1 MEWRYT
7 IRLPNGMRETDNI
20 EAPTIELA
28 RQRLEARGGEI
39 LEVKKAPKEFYIADL
54 IPGATGVSTRDV
66 VIFARQF
73 STMIDAGL
81 PLVMCID
88 ILGSQAENPMF
99 GRVLK
104 TIKGRVEEGLSLS
117 EAMEEHPAIFDKL
130 FTSLVLAGET
140 GGVLDVVMQRLAVYK
155 EKSDSLKKKI
165 KGAMMYPAIT
175 VVVALGVVILLMT
188 MVLPAF
194 GSMFADFG
202 GSLPELTQKVMA
214 LSDWM
219 VINLPTIFLSM
230 VSLWVVWFLIRRSKK
245 GHYYTD
251 KLFLLLPIFGPL
263 IRKTAVA
270 GFTRTLGTMLQ
281 SGVSIIDA
289 LEICSSSSSNDI
301 VAEAI
306 DNTRAQISEGKAM
319 VEPLL
324 DSGVF
329 PAMVCSMIAVG
340 EQSGALD
347 IMLNKIADFY
357 DDEVDSAVDGLTSMI
372 EPFLMVFL
380 GGTIGTLVIAMY
392 LPIFDIINQVG

>member
-39 LEVKKAPKEFYIADL
+39 LEVKKAPKEFYISDM

-104 TIKGRVEEGLSLS
+104 QIKGRVEEGASLS
-117 EAMEEHPAIFDKL
+117 EAMAEHPSIFDKL

-155 EKSDSLKKKI
+155 EKADALSKKI
-165 KGAMMYPAIT
+165 KSAMMYPAIT
-175 VVVALGVVILLMT
+175 VFVALGVVFLLMT

-194 GSMFADFG
+194 KSMFADFG

-219 VINLPTIFLSM
+219 VANLATIFIT
-230 VSLWVVWFLIRRSKK
+230 VFTIWVIWIIIRKWKK

-251 KLFLLLPIFGPL
+251 KMFLYLPVLGPL

-270 GFTRTLGTMLQ
+270 SFTRTLGTMLQ

-289 LEICSSSSSNDI
+289 LEICSESSGNDI

-347 IMLNKIADFY
+347 IMLTKIADFY

>member
-1 MEWRYT
+1 MLWRYT
-7 IRLPNGMRETDNI
+7 IRLPNGMRETDDI

-28 RQRLEARGGEI
+28 RQRLDSRGGDI
-39 LEVKKAPKEFYIADL
+39 LELKKAPKEFYLSDIM
-54 IPGATGVSTRDV
+54 PGATGVTTRDV
-66 VIFARQF
+66 VVFARQF

-81 PLVMCID
+81 PLVMCLD
-88 ILGSQAENPMF
+88 ILSSQSENPVF
-99 GRVLK
+99 GRTLK
-104 TIKGRVEEGLSLS
+104 QIKARVEEGASLS
-117 EAMEEHPAIFDKL
+117 EAMEDHPGVFDRL

-140 GGVLDVVMQRLAVYK
+140 GGVLDVVMQRLALYK
-155 EKSDSLKKKI
+155 EKADGLKKKI
-165 KGAMMYPAIT
+165 KSALMYPAIT
-175 VVVALGVVILLMT
+175 VVVAIGVVILLMT

-202 GSLPELTQKVMA
+202 GELPALTQQVMK

-219 VINLPTIFLSM
+219 VANLGTMFLGLVGTITIWM
-230 VSLWVVWFLIRRSKK
+230 LIRRSKR
-245 GHYYTD
+245 GHYITD
-251 KLFLLLPIFGPL
+251 KMFLMLPVFGPL
-263 IRKTAVA
+263 VRKSAVA

-281 SGVSIIDA
+281 SGVSIIEA
-289 LEICSSSSSNDI
+289 LEICGASSGNDI

-306 DNTRAQISEGKAM
+306 DNTRAAISEGQPM

-329 PAMVCSMIAVG
+329 PTMVCSMIAVG

-372 EPFLMVFL
+372 EPMLMVFL

>member
-39 LEVKKAPKEFYIADL
+39 LEVKKAPKEFYISDM

-88 ILGSQAENPMF
+88 ILGSQAKNPMF

-104 TIKGRVEEGLSLS
+104 QIKAKVEEGASLS
-117 EAMEEHPAIFDKL
+117 EAMAEHPAIFDKL

-155 EKSDSLKKKI
+155 EKADALTKKI
-165 KGAMMYPAIT
+165 KSAMMYPAIT
-175 VVVALGVVILLMT
+175 VLVALGVVFLLMT

-194 GSMFADFG
+194 KSMFADFG
-202 GSLPELTQKVMA
+202 GSLPELTQRVMA

-219 VINLPTIFLSM
+219 VANLATIFLS
-230 VSLWVVWFLIRRSKK
+230 VFSTWVVWMLIRRSKK

-251 KLFLLLPIFGPL
+251 KMFLYLPVLGPL

-270 GFTRTLGTMLQ
+270 SFTRTLGTMLQ

-289 LEICSSSSSNDI
+289 LEICSESSGNDI

-306 DNTRAQISEGKAM
+306 DNTRAQIAEGKAM

-347 IMLNKIADFY
+347 IMLTKIADFY

>member
-1 MEWRYT
+1 
-7 IRLPNGMRETDNI
+7 
-20 EAPTIELA
+20 
-28 RQRLEARGGEI
+28 
-39 LEVKKAPKEFYIADL
+39 
-54 IPGATGVSTRDV
+54 
-66 VIFARQF
+66 
-73 STMIDAGL
+73 
-81 PLVMCID
+81 
-88 ILGSQAENPMF
+88 
-99 GRVLK
+99 
-104 TIKGRVEEGLSLS
+104 
-117 EAMEEHPAIFDKL
+117 
-130 FTSLVLAGET
+130 
-140 GGVLDVVMQRLAVYK
+140 
-155 EKSDSLKKKI
+155 
-165 KGAMMYPAIT
+165 
-175 VVVALGVVILLMT
+175 VILLMT

-194 GSMFADFG
+194 AGMFSDFG
-202 GSLPELTQKVMA
+202 GSLPELTQHVMA

-219 VINLPTIFLSM
+219 VLNMPTIILSGI
-230 VSLWVVWFLIRRSKK
+230 VTWVVWFLIRRSKK

-251 KLFLLLPIFGPL
+251 KIFLILPIFGPL

-270 GFTRTLGTMLQ
+270 AFTRTLGTMLQ

-289 LEICSSSSSNDI
+289 LEICSASATNDI